1 MSYVFLRCNPEP
13 KVTHHYAKF
22 YFVQHIL
29 FYIFEHD
36 SLPNFLDLLR
46 ELAQSLTPSVICFIT
61 RFRFCA
67 SSPSNDPDTLISTLC
82 GSPKVCLHK
91 LFCLSFFSGMIFSTR
106 KTCSL
111 KRHTKTTK
119 KKGETERI
127 DGFTQW
133 KIQQRTRCFSW
144 EFIWGEK
151 LNDFEL
157 MLWIEIEEHAPSPL
171 RVNNVVSNIEGFA
184 EAFRCPPGTPMNP
197 KERCSIF

>member
-1 MSYVFLRCNPEP
+1 M
-13 KVTHHYAKF
+13 
-22 YFVQHIL
+22 
-29 FYIFEHD
+29 
-36 SLPNFLDLLR
+36 
-46 ELAQSLTPSVICFIT
+46 
-61 RFRFCA
+61 
-67 SSPSNDPDTLISTLC
+67 
-82 GSPKVCLHK
+82 
-91 LFCLSFFSGMIFSTR
+91 R
-106 KTCSL
+106 KTKQKLAAVQSERHADPQRKQL
-111 KRHTKTTK
+111 IRKGWSTHTGHTKTTK